1 MHWMYRSVQRR
12 QKGEIDWFKIAACCR
27 FGDKCF
33 RTAAEQREI
42 LVRDLETDL
51 LFLQP
56 QERLRNNTVYIWE
69 WPKFNPAFIRTL
81 GSWYELKAATA
92 AKIPTLTQS
101 TFFCF
106 VSVEWLLSTLPPSRR
121 KQTLINEVVKEINPL
136 MKTVYKLC
144 ICVSL
149 CTQWWSWVQEACE
162 PAVVEF
168 LHPPQFSNLSL
179 GHSGGCRLGRLAAA
193 HCRLLL
199 RSCPA
204 GFNFLLWILF
214 LFLALHFLLGMFTF
228 LSEAMRS
235 REEKKGVNVTLHIF
249 WDKQRCQNFP
259 MCPVLDRV
267 LSRRITWSLQCCQL
281 MICWYHRSQIPTL
294 TVLISSFYCLIIK

>member
-136 MKTVYKLC
+136 MKTVSSVSVWVFVHSDDHESRRPASQLWSSFFTLLSSLTWALVIAGAADSAASPPPTAACCSGLVRLDSISSSESSSSFSLSISSSACLLSSLRPWDPVKKKKELTWLC
-144 ICVSL
+144 I
-149 CTQWWSWVQEACE
+149 
-162 PAVVEF
+162 
-168 LHPPQFSNLSL
+168 FSEINNDV
-179 GHSGGCRLGRLAAA
+179 R
-193 HCRLLL
+193 
-199 RSCPA
+199 
-204 GFNFLLWILF
+204 
-214 LFLALHFLLGMFTF
+214 
-228 LSEAMRS
+228 
-235 REEKKGVNVTLHIF
+235 IF
-249 WDKQRCQNFP
+249 PCAPF
-259 MCPVLDRV
+259 
-267 LSRRITWSLQCCQL
+267 
-281 MICWYHRSQIPTL
+281 
-294 TVLISSFYCLIIK
+294 